1 MTLLETTNPA
11 AAGGRGEPWISFD
24 TDPGRYRHW
33 KLAFDGPVAT
43 LALDTAEDGGLH
55 PGYALKLNSYDLGVD
70 IELHDAVQR
79 LRFEHPEVGAV
90 ILTSAKDGV
99 FCAGANIKMLAQASH
114 PLKVN
119 FCKLTNETRLAIE
132 QASASSG
139 QVYLAAVNGA
149 ASGGGYE
156 LALATEHILLVDDGS
171 SAVSLPEVPM
181 LGVLPGT
188 GGLTRLTDKRRV
200 RPDRADF
207 VATVAEGVRGRR
219 ALDWG
224 LVDELAPRTK
234 LPEAARA
241 RAEELAS
248 RSDRPPE
255 AAGVPLSPLEREL
268 DADRIAYP
276 NLTVELDRSLGV
288 ATFTLR
294 GPAGAEAAD
303 GAEAGGGEAGGEA
316 GGAEAGPPPDRSGAE
331 APGAGWW
338 PLAVAR
344 ELDDAILLLRFN
356 EPEIGTWVLRSQGD
370 PGAVAA
376 IDRALLAHPED
387 WFVREVTLYL
397 ERTLKRLELSAR
409 SLIAL
414 VEPGSCFTGSLLEL
428 VLAADRAFMLEGELE
443 GAGRPP
449 ATLRLDGMNL
459 GPLPGSN
466 GLTRLQR
473 RFLGHPEALEAVAAR
488 LDEPLEAADAD
499 ALGLVTFIYDE
510 IDFEDEVRLAIE
522 ERASLSPDALT
533 GMEFNLRCGGP
544 ETMETKI
551 FGRLTAWQNWVFQRP
566 NAAGE
571 DGALRR
577 FGTGQRPRFDR
588 KRV

>member
-1 MTLLETTNPA
+1 V
-11 AAGGRGEPWISFD
+11 R
-24 TDPGRYRHW
+24 
-33 KLAFDGPVAT
+33 
-43 LALDTAEDGGLH
+43 
-55 PGYALKLNSYDLGVD
+55 
-70 IELHDAVQR
+70 AV
-79 LRFEHPEVGAV
+79 L
-90 ILTSAKDGV
+90 LTSAKDGV

-132 QASASSG
+132 EASACSG

-156 LALATEHILLVDDGS
+156 IALATEHILLVDDGA
-171 SAVSLPEVPM
+171 SAVSLPEVPL

-188 GGLTRLTDKRRV
+188 GGLTRLTDKRKV

-207 VATVAEGVRGRR
+207 VSTVAEGVRGQR

-224 LVDELAPRTK
+224 LVDELAPKSR
-234 LPEAARA
+234 LAEAARA
-241 RAEELAS
+241 RAEELSA
-248 RSDRPPE
+248 RSDRP
-255 AAGVPLSPLEREL
+255 ADATGVALPPLEREL
-268 DADRIAYP
+268 EADRIAYP

-288 ATFTLR
+288 ARFTVR
-294 GPAGAEAAD
+294 GPAEGGPDDPEGIAALGAA
-303 GAEAGGGEAGGEA
+303 
-316 GGAEAGPPPDRSGAE
+316 
-331 APGAGWW
+331 WW
-338 PLAVAR
+338 PLALTR
-344 ELDDAILLLRFN
+344 ELEDAILLLRFN
-356 EPEIGTWVLRSQGD
+356 QPEIGTWVLRSQGD
-370 PGAVAA
+370 PEAVAA
-376 IDRALLAHPED
+376 VDRVLLAHAD
-387 WFVREVTLYL
+387 HWLIREVTLYL
-397 ERTLKRLELSAR
+397 RRTLKRLELSAR

-414 VEPGSCFTGSLLEL
+414 VEPGSCFAGTLLEV
-428 VLAADRAFMLEGELE
+428 VLAADRSIMLEGEAE
-443 GAGRPP
+443 EIDAPP

-473 RFLGHPEALEAVAAR
+473 RFLGHPEALEAVVAR
-488 LDEPLEAADAD
+488 LDEPLEAAEAE

-510 IDFEDEVRLAIE
+510 IDFEDEVRLAVE

-533 GMEFNLRCGGP
+533 GMEANLRFGGP
-544 ETMETKI
+544 ETMETRI
-551 FGRLTAWQNWVFQRP
+551 FGRLTAWQNWIFQRP

>member
-1 MTLLETTNPA
+1 MALLETTNPA
-11 AAGGRGEPWISFD
+11 AASGRGEPWISFD

-33 KLAFDGPVAT
+33 KLEIDGPVAT

-79 LRFEHPEVGAV
+79 LRFEHPEVRAV

-132 QASASSG
+132 DASARSG
-139 QVYLAAVNGA
+139 QTYLAAVNGA

-156 LALATEHILLVDDGS
+156 MALATEHILLVDDGS
-171 SAVSLPEVPM
+171 SAVSLPEVPL

-188 GGLTRLTDKRRV
+188 GGLTRLTDKRKV

-224 LVDELAPRTK
+224 LVDELAPRTR
-234 LPEAARA
+234 LAEAARA

-248 RSDRPPE
+248 RSDRPPDG
-255 AAGVPLSPLEREL
+255 AGVPLRALEREL
-268 DADRIAYP
+268 GPERIAYP
-276 NLTVELDRSLGV
+276 NLTVELDRALGV
-288 ATFTLR
+288 ATFTIR
-294 GPAGAEAAD
+294 GP
-303 GAEAGGGEAGGEA
+303 EA
-316 GGAEAGPPPDRSGAE
+316 GGADAADPAMLGA
-331 APGAGWW
+331 AWW
-338 PLAVAR
+338 PLAMAR

-356 EPEIGTWVLRSQGD
+356 EPEVGTWVLRSQGD
-370 PGAVAA
+370 PDAVAA
-376 IDRALLAHPED
+376 VDRVLLANADH
-387 WFVREVTLYL
+387 WLVREVTLYL
-397 ERTLKRLELSAR
+397 KRTLKRLELSAR

-414 VEPGSCFTGSLLEL
+414 VEPGSCFAGSLLEP

-443 GAGRPP
+443 GVDRP
-449 ATLRLDGMNL
+449 AAALRLDGMNL

-473 RFLGHPEALEAVAAR
+473 RFLGHPEALAGVTAR
-488 LDEPLEAADAD
+488 LDEPLEAPDAE

-510 IDFEDEVRLAIE
+510 IDFDDEVRMAIE

-533 GMEFNLRCGGP
+533 GMESNLRCGGP

>member
-1 MTLLETTNPA
+1 MTLLETTGPA
-11 AAGGRGEPWISFD
+11 ASGGRDEPLISFD

-33 KLAFDGPVAT
+33 RLSIDGQVAT

-55 PGYALKLNSYDLGVD
+55 PGYSLKLNSYDLGVD

-79 LRFEHPEVGAV
+79 LRFEHPGVRAV
-90 ILTSAKDGV
+90 ILTSGKEGV
-99 FCAGANIKMLAQASH
+99 FCAGANIKMLAQAAH
-114 PLKVN
+114 ALKVN

-132 QASASSG
+132 DASSGSG

-156 LALATEHILLVDDGS
+156 IALATEHILLVDDGA
-171 SAVSLPEVPM
+171 SAVSLPEVPL

-188 GGLTRLTDKRRV
+188 GGLTRLTDKRKV

-207 VATVAEGVRGRR
+207 VSTVADGVRGQR

-224 LVDELAPRTK
+224 LVDELAPRTR
-234 LPEAARA
+234 LAAAARVA
-241 RAEELAS
+241 AERLAAA
-248 RSDRPPE
+248 SDRPTG
-255 AAGVPLSPLEREL
+255 AKGVRLEPLERNL
-268 DADRIAYP
+268 GADRIAYP
-276 NLTVELDRSLGV
+276 HLDVEIDRGLGV
-288 ATFTLR
+288 ATFTILVPEDADTAQPTEPAAIEAL
-294 GPAGAEAAD
+294 GP
-303 GAEAGGGEAGGEA
+303 
-316 GGAEAGPPPDRSGAE
+316 R
-331 APGAGWW
+331 WW
-338 PLAVAR
+338 PLALAR

-356 EPEIGTWVLRSQGD
+356 ELEIGTWVLRSKGD
-370 PGAVAA
+370 PEAVAA
-376 IDRALLAHPED
+376 VDAALLAHAGH
-387 WFVREVTLYL
+387 WLVREVTLYL
-397 ERTLKRLELSAR
+397 KRTLKRMDLSSR

-414 VEPGSCFTGSLLEL
+414 VEPGSCFAGTLLEL
-428 VLAADRAFMLEGELE
+428 VLAADRAFMLDGQLE
-443 GAGRPP
+443 DGDEPP
-449 ATLRLDGMNL
+449 ATLRLTGMNL

-466 GLTRLQR
+466 GLTRLER
-473 RFLGHPEALEAVAAR
+473 RFLGHPEAVEAAAAR
-488 LDEPLEAADAD
+488 AGQPLEAAEAD
-499 ALGLVTFIYDE
+499 ELGLVTFIYDD
-510 IDFEDEVRLAIE
+510 IDFDDEVRLAIE

-533 GMEFNLRCGGP
+533 GMESNLRCGGP

-566 NAAGE
+566 NAAGD

>member
-1 MTLLETTNPA
+1 
-11 AAGGRGEPWISFD
+11 
-24 TDPGRYRHW
+24 
-33 KLAFDGPVAT
+33 
-43 LALDTAEDGGLH
+43 
-55 PGYALKLNSYDLGVD
+55 
-70 IELHDAVQR
+70 
-79 LRFEHPEVGAV
+79 
-90 ILTSAKDGV
+90 
-99 FCAGANIKMLAQASH
+99 
-114 PLKVN
+114 
-119 FCKLTNETRLAIE
+119 
-132 QASASSG
+132 
-139 QVYLAAVNGA
+139 VNGA

-156 LALATEHILLVDDGS
+156 LALATERILLVDDGS

-188 GGLTRLTDKRRV
+188 GGLTRLTDKRKV

-207 VATVAEGVRGRR
+207 VATVAEGVRGQR

-255 AAGVPLSPLEREL
+255 AAGVPLPPLEREL
-268 DADRIAYP
+268 DGDRIAYP
-276 NLTVELDRSLGV
+276 NLTVELDRPLGV

-294 GPAGAEAAD
+294 GPAGAAAG
-303 GAEAGGGEAGGEA
+303 GAEAGAEA
-316 GGAEAGPPPDRSGAE
+316 GGAEAGGPPPEPGDAE

-370 PGAVAA
+370 PEAVAA

-443 GAGRPP
+443 GADRPP
-449 ATLRLDGMNL
+449 ATLRPDGMNL

-533 GMEFNLRCGGP
+533 GMESNLRCGGP

>member
-1 MTLLETTNPA
+1 MTLLETTGPTA
-11 AAGGRGEPWISFD
+11 SGGRDEPSISFD

-33 KLAFDGPVAT
+33 QLSIDGQVAT

-55 PGYALKLNSYDLGVD
+55 PGYSLKLNSYDLGVD

-79 LRFEHPEVGAV
+79 LRFEHPEVRAV
-90 ILTSAKDGV
+90 ILTSGKEGV
-99 FCAGANIKMLAQASH
+99 FCAGANIKMLAQAAH
-114 PLKVN
+114 ALKVN

-132 QASASSG
+132 DASSGSG

-156 LALATEHILLVDDGS
+156 IALATEHILLVDDGS
-171 SAVSLPEVPM
+171 SAVSLPEVPL

-188 GGLTRLTDKRRV
+188 GGLTRLTDKRKV

-207 VATVAEGVRGRR
+207 VSTVADGVRGQR

-224 LVDELAPRTK
+224 LVDELAPRTR
-234 LPEAARA
+234 LAEAARDA
-241 RAEELAS
+241 AERLAAA
-248 RSDRPPE
+248 SDRPTG
-255 AAGVPLSPLEREL
+255 AKGVRLEPLEREL
-268 DADRIAYP
+268 GADRIAYP
-276 NLTVELDRSLGV
+276 HLDVEIDRGLGV
-288 ATFTLR
+288 ATFTIR
-294 GPAGAEAAD
+294 GPEDADTAQPAEPAAI
-303 GAEAGGGEAGGEA
+303 EALG
-316 GGAEAGPPPDRSGAE
+316 RR
-331 APGAGWW
+331 WW
-338 PLAVAR
+338 PLALAR

-356 EPEIGTWVLRSQGD
+356 ELEIGTWVLRSKGD
-370 PGAVAA
+370 PEAVAA
-376 IDRALLAHPED
+376 VDAALLAHAGD
-387 WFVREVTLYL
+387 WLVREVTLYL
-397 ERTLKRLELSAR
+397 KRTLKRMDLSSR

-414 VEPGSCFTGSLLEL
+414 VEPGSCFAGTLLEL
-428 VLAADRAFMLEGELE
+428 VLGADRAFMLEGQLE
-443 GAGRPP
+443 DGDEPP
-449 ATLRLDGMNL
+449 ATLRLTGMNL

-466 GLTRLQR
+466 GLTRLER
-473 RFLGHPEALEAVAAR
+473 RFLGHPEAVDAAAAR
-488 LDEPLEAADAD
+488 AGQPLEANEADE
-499 ALGLVTFIYDE
+499 LGLVTFIYDD

-533 GMEFNLRCGGP
+533 GMESNLRCGGP

-566 NAAGE
+566 NAAGD

>member
-33 KLAFDGPVAT
+33 KLAIDGPVAT
-43 LALDTAEDGGLH
+43 LALDTAEDGGLY

-79 LRFEHPEVGAV
+79 LRFEHPEVRAV
-90 ILTSAKDGV
+90 ILSSAKEGV

-132 QASASSG
+132 DASTSSG

-156 LALATEHILLVDDGS
+156 IALATEHILLVDDGA
-171 SAVSLPEVPM
+171 SAVSLPEVPL

-188 GGLTRLTDKRRV
+188 GGLTRLTDKRMV

-207 VATVAEGVRGRR
+207 VSTVADGVRGQR
-219 ALDWG
+219 AVDWG
-224 LVDELAPRTK
+224 LVDELAPRSK
-234 LPEAARA
+234 LAEAARA
-241 RAEELAS
+241 RAEELAAA
-248 RSDRPPE
+248 SDRPTG
-255 AAGVPLSPLEREL
+255 ATGVRLPPLERDL
-268 DADRIAYP
+268 GADRIAYP

-288 ATFTLR
+288 ATFTVR
-294 GPAGAEAAD
+294 GPA
-303 GAEAGGGEAGGEA
+303 
-316 GGAEAGPPPDRSGAE
+316 
-331 APGAGWW
+331 APGPDIPAAGAPAPDTPEAVDAGWW
-338 PLAVAR
+338 PLALAR

-356 EPEIGTWVLRSQGD
+356 EPEIGVWVLRGQGD
-370 PGAVAA
+370 PEAVAA
-376 IDRALLAHPED
+376 SDRTLLAHAD
-387 WFVREVTLYL
+387 HWLVREVTLYL
-397 ERTLKRLELSAR
+397 KRTLKRLELSSR

-414 VEPGSCFTGSLLEL
+414 VEPGSCFAGSLLEL

-443 GAGRPP
+443 GVNQPP
-449 ATLRLDGMNL
+449 AALRLTGMNL
-459 GPLPGSN
+459 GPLPGCN

-488 LDEPLEAADAD
+488 LEEPLEAAEAE

-510 IDFEDEVRLAIE
+510 IDFDDEVRLALE
-522 ERASLSPDALT
+522 ERTSLSPDALT
-533 GMEFNLRCGGP
+533 GMESNLRCGGP

>member
-33 KLAFDGPVAT
+33 KLAIDGPVAT

-79 LRFEHPEVGAV
+79 LRFEHPEVRAV
-90 ILTSAKDGV
+90 VLTSAKDGV

-132 QASASSG
+132 EASASSG
-139 QVYLAAVNGA
+139 QLYLAAVNGA

-156 LALATEHILLVDDGS
+156 LALATEHILLVHDGS
-171 SAVSLPEVPM
+171 SAVSLPEVPL

-188 GGLTRLTDKRRV
+188 GGLTRLTDKRKV

-207 VATVAEGVRGRR
+207 VATVAEGVRGQR

-224 LVDELAPRTK
+224 LVDELAPRTR
-234 LPEAARA
+234 LAEAARE
-241 RAEELAS
+241 RAEELAAA
-248 RSDRPPE
+248 SDRPT
-255 AAGVPLSPLEREL
+255 AATGVPLPPLEREL
-268 DADRIAYP
+268 AADRIEYP
-276 NLTVELDRSLGV
+276 NLTV
-288 ATFTLR
+288 
-294 GPAGAEAAD
+294 
-303 GAEAGGGEAGGEA
+303 
-316 GGAEAGPPPDRSGAE
+316 
-331 APGAGWW
+331 
-338 PLAVAR
+338 

-356 EPEIGTWVLRSQGD
+356 EPEIGTWVLRSRGD
-370 PGAVAA
+370 PEAVAA
-376 IDRALLAHPED
+376 FDRVLLAHANH
-387 WFVREVTLYL
+387 WLVREVILHL
-397 ERTLKRLELSAR
+397 KRTLKRLELSAR

-414 VEPGSCFTGSLLEL
+414 VEPGSCFAGSLLEL
-428 VLAADRAFMLEGELE
+428 VLAADRAFMLEGEQE
-443 GAGRPP
+443 GVDQPP
-449 ATLRLDGMNL
+449 ATLRLDPMNL
-459 GPLPGSN
+459 GPLPCSN

-473 RFLGHPEALEAVAAR
+473 RFLGHPEALEAVTAR
-488 LDEPLEAADAD
+488 LDEPLEAAEAE
-499 ALGLVTFIYDE
+499 ALGLVTFIYDD

-533 GMEFNLRCGGP
+533 GMESNQRCGGP

>member
-33 KLAFDGPVAT
+33 KLAIDGPVAT

-79 LRFEHPEVGAV
+79 LRFEHPEVRAV
-90 ILTSAKDGV
+90 VLTSAKDGV

-132 QASASSG
+132 EASASSG
-139 QVYLAAVNGA
+139 QLYLAAVNGA

-156 LALATEHILLVDDGS
+156 LALATEHILLVDD
-171 SAVSLPEVPM
+171 
-181 LGVLPGT
+181 
-188 GGLTRLTDKRRV
+188 
-200 RPDRADF
+200 
-207 VATVAEGVRGRR
+207 
-219 ALDWG
+219 
-224 LVDELAPRTK
+224 
-234 LPEAARA
+234 
-241 RAEELAS
+241 
-248 RSDRPPE
+248 
-255 AAGVPLSPLEREL
+255 
-268 DADRIAYP
+268 RIEYP

-294 GPAGAEAAD
+294 GPGGDPAAIEAL
-303 GAEAGGGEAGGEA
+303 
-316 GGAEAGPPPDRSGAE
+316 
-331 APGAGWW
+331 GAGWW

-356 EPEIGTWVLRSQGD
+356 EPEIGTWVLRSRGD
-370 PGAVAA
+370 PEAVAA
-376 IDRALLAHPED
+376 FDRVLLAHANH
-387 WFVREVTLYL
+387 WLVREVILHL
-397 ERTLKRLELSAR
+397 KRTLKRLELSAR

-414 VEPGSCFTGSLLEL
+414 VEPGSCFAGSLLEL
-428 VLAADRAFMLEGELE
+428 VLAADRAFMLEGEQE
-443 GAGRPP
+443 GVDQPP
-449 ATLRLDGMNL
+449 ATLRLDPMNL
-459 GPLPGSN
+459 GPLPCSN

-473 RFLGHPEALEAVAAR
+473 RFLGHPEALEAVTAR
-488 LDEPLEAADAD
+488 LDEPLEAAEAE
-499 ALGLVTFIYDE
+499 ALGLVTFIYDD

-533 GMEFNLRCGGP
+533 GMESNLRCGGP

>member
-11 AAGGRGEPWISFD
+11 ATGGRGEPWISFD
-24 TDPGRYRHW
+24 TDPSRYRHW
-33 KLAFDGPVAT
+33 KLATDGPVAT
-43 LALDTAEDGGLH
+43 LALDTAEDGGLF

-79 LRFEHPEVGAV
+79 LRFEHPEVRAV
-90 ILTSAKDGV
+90 ILTSGKDGV

-114 PLKVN
+114 ALKVN

-132 QASASSG
+132 EASASSG
-139 QVYLAAVNGA
+139 QVYLAAVNGT

-156 LALATEHILLVDDGS
+156 IALATEHILLVDDGS
-171 SAVSLPEVPM
+171 SAVSLPEVPL

-188 GGLTRLTDKRRV
+188 GGLTRLTDKRKV

-207 VATVAEGVRGRR
+207 VATVAEGVRGQR

-224 LVDELAPRTK
+224 LVDELAPRSK
-234 LPEAARA
+234 LAGAARA
-241 RAEELAS
+241 RAEALAAA
-248 RSDRPPE
+248 SDRPSGV
-255 AAGVPLSPLEREL
+255 AGVPLVPLDREL
-268 DADRIAYP
+268 AADRIAYP
-276 NLTVELDRSLGV
+276 HLTVELDRSLGV
-288 ATFTLR
+288 ATFTVR
-294 GPAGAEAAD
+294 GPA
-303 GAEAGGGEAGGEA
+303 AGGPGEGGAAAGGPGDPVAGDPAAVEA
-316 GGAEAGPPPDRSGAE
+316 V
-331 APGAGWW
+331 GAGWW

-370 PGAVAA
+370 PEAVAA
-376 IDRALLAHPED
+376 TDRVLLAHPD
-387 WFVREVTLYL
+387 HWLVREVTLYL
-397 ERTLKRLELSAR
+397 ERTLKRLELSSR

-414 VEPGSCFTGSLLEL
+414 VEPGSCFAGSLLEL
-428 VLAADRAFMLEGELE
+428 VLAADRSFMLEGELE
-443 GAGRPP
+443 GIDQPP
-449 ATLRLDGMNL
+449 AALRLDGMNL
-459 GPLPGSN
+459 GPLPCAN

-473 RFLGHPEALEAVAAR
+473 RFLGNPEALGAATGR
-488 LDEPLEAADAD
+488 LDQPLEAAEAE

-510 IDFEDEVRLAIE
+510 IDFEDEVRLAVE

-533 GMEFNLRCGGP
+533 GMESNLRCGGP

>member
-1 MTLLETTNPA
+1 MALLETTNPA
-11 AAGGRGEPWISFD
+11 AASGRGEPWISFD

-33 KLAFDGPVAT
+33 KLEIDGAVAT

-55 PGYALKLNSYDLGVD
+55 HGYALKLNSYDLGVD

-79 LRFEHPEVGAV
+79 LRFEHPEVRAV

-132 QASASSG
+132 DASASSG
-139 QVYLAAVNGA
+139 QTYLAAVNGA

-156 LALATEHILLVDDGS
+156 MALATEHILLVDDGS
-171 SAVSLPEVPM
+171 SAVSLPEVPL

-188 GGLTRLTDKRRV
+188 GGLTRLTDKRKV

-224 LVDELAPRTK
+224 LVDELAPRTR
-234 LPEAARA
+234 LAEAARA

-248 RSDRPPE
+248 RSDRPPDG
-255 AAGVPLSPLEREL
+255 AGVPLPALEREL
-268 DADRIAYP
+268 GPERIAYP
-276 NLTVELDRSLGV
+276 NLTVELDRALGV
-288 ATFTLR
+288 ATFTIR
-294 GPAGAEAAD
+294 GP
-303 GAEAGGGEAGGEA
+303 EA
-316 GGAEAGPPPDRSGAE
+316 GGADAADPAMLGA
-331 APGAGWW
+331 AWW
-338 PLAVAR
+338 PLAMAR

-356 EPEIGTWVLRSQGD
+356 EPEVGTWVLRSQGD
-370 PGAVAA
+370 PEAVAA
-376 IDRALLAHPED
+376 VDRVLLANADH
-387 WFVREVTLYL
+387 WLVREVTLYL
-397 ERTLKRLELSAR
+397 KRTLKRLELSAR

-414 VEPGSCFTGSLLEL
+414 VELGSCFAGSLLEP

-443 GAGRPP
+443 GVDRP
-449 ATLRLDGMNL
+449 AAALRLDGMNL

-473 RFLGHPEALEAVAAR
+473 RFLGHPEALAAVTAR
-488 LDEPLEAADAD
+488 LDEPLEAPDAE

-510 IDFEDEVRLAIE
+510 IDFDDEVRLAIE
-522 ERASLSPDALT
+522 ERTSLSPDALT
-533 GMEFNLRCGGP
+533 GMESNLRCGGP

>member
-1 MTLLETTNPA
+1 MTLLETTNPSA
-11 AAGGRGEPWISFD
+11 ADGRGEQWISFD
-24 TDPGRYRHW
+24 TEPGRYRHW
-33 KLAFDGPVAT
+33 KLHIDGPVAT
-43 LALDTAEDGGLH
+43 LQMDTDEDGGLQ

-79 LRFEHPEVGAV
+79 LRFEHPEVRAV
-90 ILTSAKDGV
+90 VLTSGKAGV

-132 QASASSG
+132 EASASSR
-139 QVYLAAVNGA
+139 QVYLAAVNGT

-156 LALATEHILLVDDGS
+156 IALATEHILLVDDGA
-171 SAVSLPEVPM
+171 SAVSLPEVPL

-207 VATVAEGVRGRR
+207 VSTVAEGVRGQR

-224 LVDELAPRTK
+224 LVDELAPKTR
-234 LPEAARA
+234 LAEAARS
-241 RAEELAS
+241 RAEALAAA
-248 RSDRPPE
+248 SDRPE
-255 AAGVPLSPLEREL
+255 GAAGVPLPPLERRLE
-268 DADRIAYP
+268 ADRLTYP

-288 ATFTLR
+288 ARFTVR
-294 GPAGAEAAD
+294 GPAGYGPEDPDEVAAL
-303 GAEAGGGEAGGEA
+303 GAA
-316 GGAEAGPPPDRSGAE
+316 
-331 APGAGWW
+331 WW
-338 PLAVAR
+338 PLALAR

-356 EPEIGTWVLRSQGD
+356 QPEIGTWVLRSEGD
-370 PGAVAA
+370 PEAVAA
-376 IDRALLAHPED
+376 ADRVLLANPDH
-387 WFVREVTLYL
+387 WLLREVRLYL
-397 ERTLKRLELSAR
+397 KRTLKRLELSAR

-414 VEPGSCFTGSLLEL
+414 VEPGSCFAGTLLEL
-428 VLAADRAFMLEGELE
+428 VLAADRSIMLEGDLE
-443 GAGRPP
+443 GVEAPP
-449 ATLRLDGMNL
+449 ATLLVDGMSL

-466 GLTRLQR
+466 GLTRLER
-473 RFLGHPEALEAVAAR
+473 RFLGHPEALAAVVAR
-488 LDEPLEAADAD
+488 AGEPLQAAEAE

-510 IDFEDEVRLAIE
+510 IDFEDEVRLAVE

-533 GMEFNLRCGGP
+533 GMEANLRFGGP
-544 ETMETKI
+544 ETMETRI
-551 FGRLTAWQNWVFQRP
+551 FGRLTAWQNWIFQRP

>member
-11 AAGGRGEPWISFD
+11 AAGGRGDPWISFD

-33 KLAFDGPVAT
+33 KLAIDGPVAT

-79 LRFEHPEVGAV
+79 LRFEHPEVRAV
-90 ILTSAKDGV
+90 VLTSAKDGV

-132 QASASSG
+132 EASASSG
-139 QVYLAAVNGA
+139 QLYLAAVNGA

-171 SAVSLPEVPM
+171 SAVSLPEVPL

-188 GGLTRLTDKRRV
+188 GGLTRLTDKRKV

-207 VATVAEGVRGRR
+207 VATVAEGVRGPGGDPAAIE
-219 ALDWG
+219 AL
-224 LVDELAPRTK
+224 
-234 LPEAARA
+234 
-241 RAEELAS
+241 
-248 RSDRPPE
+248 
-255 AAGVPLSPLEREL
+255 
-268 DADRIAYP
+268 
-276 NLTVELDRSLGV
+276 
-288 ATFTLR
+288 
-294 GPAGAEAAD
+294 
-303 GAEAGGGEAGGEA
+303 
-316 GGAEAGPPPDRSGAE
+316 
-331 APGAGWW
+331 GAGWW

-356 EPEIGTWVLRSQGD
+356 EPEIGTWVLRSRGD
-370 PGAVAA
+370 PEAVAA
-376 IDRALLAHPED
+376 FDRVLLAHANH
-387 WFVREVTLYL
+387 WLVREVILHL
-397 ERTLKRLELSAR
+397 KRTLKRLELSAR

-414 VEPGSCFTGSLLEL
+414 VEPGSCFAGSLLEL
-428 VLAADRAFMLEGELE
+428 VLAADRAFMLEGEQE
-443 GAGRPP
+443 GVDQPP
-449 ATLRLDGMNL
+449 ATLRLDPMNL
-459 GPLPGSN
+459 GPLPCSN

-473 RFLGHPEALEAVAAR
+473 RFLGHPEALEAVTAR
-488 LDEPLEAADAD
+488 LDEPLEAAEAE
-499 ALGLVTFIYDE
+499 ALGLVTFIYDD

-533 GMEFNLRCGGP
+533 GMESNLRCGGP

>member
-1 MTLLETTNPA
+1 MTLLETTGPA
-11 AAGGRGEPWISFD
+11 ASGGRDEPLISFD

-33 KLAFDGPVAT
+33 KLSIDGEVAT

-55 PGYALKLNSYDLGVD
+55 PGYSLKLNSYDLGVD

-79 LRFEHPEVGAV
+79 LRFEHPEVRAV
-90 ILTSAKDGV
+90 ILTSGKEGV
-99 FCAGANIKMLAQASH
+99 FCAGANIKMLAQAAH
-114 PLKVN
+114 ALKVN

-132 QASASSG
+132 DASGGSG

-156 LALATEHILLVDDGS
+156 IALATEHILLVDDGS
-171 SAVSLPEVPM
+171 SAVSLPEVPL

-188 GGLTRLTDKRRV
+188 GGLTRLTDKRKV

-207 VATVAEGVRGRR
+207 VSTVADGVRGQR

-224 LVDELAPRTK
+224 LVDELAPRTR
-234 LPEAARA
+234 LAEAARA
-241 RAEELAS
+241 AAERLAAT
-248 RSDRPPE
+248 SDRP
-255 AAGVPLSPLEREL
+255 AGATGVRLEPLEREL
-268 DADRIAYP
+268 GGDRIAYP
-276 NLTVELDRSLGV
+276 HLDVEIDRALGV
-288 ATFTLR
+288 ATFTIR
-294 GPAGAEAAD
+294 GPEDADTAQTAEPAAIEELGA
-303 GAEAGGGEAGGEA
+303 
-316 GGAEAGPPPDRSGAE
+316 R
-331 APGAGWW
+331 WW
-338 PLAVAR
+338 PLALAR

-356 EPEIGTWVLRSQGD
+356 ELETGTWVLRSRGD
-370 PGAVAA
+370 PEAVAA
-376 IDRALLAHPED
+376 VDAAVLAHASH
-387 WFVREVTLYL
+387 WLVREVTLYL
-397 ERTLKRLELSAR
+397 KRTLKRMDLSSR

-414 VEPGSCFTGSLLEL
+414 VEPGSCFAGTLLEL
-428 VLAADRAFMLEGELE
+428 VLGADRAFMLEGELE
-443 GAGRPP
+443 DGDEPP
-449 ATLRLDGMNL
+449 ATLRLTGMNL

-473 RFLGHPEALEAVAAR
+473 RFLGHPEAVDAAAAR
-488 LDEPLEAADAD
+488 AGQPLEAAEAD
-499 ALGLVTFIYDE
+499 ELGLVTFIYDD

-533 GMEFNLRCGGP
+533 GMESNLRCGGP

-566 NAAGE
+566 NAAGD